1 MSSIGRG
8 TGSSRFE
15 ILLTWWR
22 RDIDEHD
29 RMAAK
34 QTIQ

>member
-1 MSSIGRG
+1 MLSFLSTLNRG
-8 TGSSRFE
+8 
-15 ILLTWWR
+15 LTDFVD

-29 RMAAK
+29 RMAQQ